1 MQLFIAGLLLI
12 AFSSKAGLFPLFF
25 WLPSSYHTP
34 HPSITALFG
43 GLLTKVG
50 IYTLFRIFP
59 LIFPIYLQEW
69 QPLILTIAGLT
80 MLTGVFGAMAVNTIR
95 RVLSFHVISQVGYM
109 VMGLGLA
116 ASRDPKL
123 AVFGMSAGILYLVH
137 HMIVKTS
144 LLMAGGAAELEV
156 GSGSLLR
163 SQLTGLSKRRP
174 ALAVA
179 LLHRRHVAGR
189 LASLQRLRQQAQ
201 PAPGRGH
208 R

>member
-1 MQLFIAGLLLI
+1 MSFR
-12 AFSSKAGLFPLFF
+12 SS
-25 WLPSSYHTP
+25 S
-34 HPSITALFG
+34 
-43 GLLTKVG
+43 
-50 IYTLFRIFP
+50 
-59 LIFPIYLQEW
+59 PIYLQEW

-80 MLTGVFGAMAVNTIR
+80 MLTGVFGAMAVNTMR

-109 VMGLGLA
+109 VMGLGFA

-174 ALAVA
+174 ALAVLFFIA
-179 LLHRRHVAGR
+179 AMSLAGLPPSSGFVSKLSLLQGAVTDRLLAHRHRQPYREYADADEHVAAVAEGILR
-189 LASLQRLRQQAQ
+189 RTHGTALALTR
-201 PAPGRGH
+201 P
-208 R
+208 